1 MCFYISINA
10 CLLSGLYIYSI
21 LYPSWVRYG
30 NYHVLI
36 NKHSLKRNQYDLN
49 FSLLNTVSYF
59 PLWQCPWGRQSVKI
73 STDRDPRMMM
83 SGLNILPV
91 FKQHQ
96 SQKMTTIKLQKIKR
110 KSYTTNAWVFLP
122 LWMFTHLWNRVDT
135 IAIPSYWLSSFHL
148 FSYQSL
154 IDCLLSE

>member
-21 LYPSWVRYG
+21 LYPSWVHYG

-36 NKHSLKRNQYDLN
+36 NKHSLKRNQHDLK

-59 PLWQCPWGRQSVKI
+59 PLWQCPWGRQSAKI
-73 STDRDPRMMM
+73 STDQDPRMMM

-96 SQKMTTIKLQKIKR
+96 SQKRTTIKLQKIKR
-110 KSYTTNAWVFLP
+110 KSYTTNAWVFL
-122 LWMFTHLWNRVDT
+122 TAVDVYSPVKLVRYHCYSKLLT
-135 IAIPSYWLSSFHL
+135 FILSFILLPITYWLFT
-148 FSYQSL
+148 
-154 IDCLLSE
+154 